1 MCVYKSLESFPD
13 VSPYRVSSSSM
24 TAFMK
29 SSSKMSEN
37 GDGLIALQAVINV
50 NVHDMGCTS
59 LVPNKLIP
67 NSILVF
73 FLLYM

>member
-1 MCVYKSLESFPD
+1 
-13 VSPYRVSSSSM
+13 M

-50 NVHDMGCTS
+50 NFHDMGCTS

-67 NSILVF
+67 NSILGF
-73 FLLYM
+73 FCYTCST